1 MLVNKPDKQKFGIFK
16 IIKNLF
22 PIVFASAPILFSLTM
37 VSAILHGAS
46 WGVITMM
53 QQRFFDQAALLV
65 SNNTSLDKVAFSFM
79 LLGFAYLLCNVLNGA
94 DNFIRDIS
102 ENKIKGKLSLAIHK
116 KVARLSPA
124 DFEDTSK
131 LDNLNKAEEGK
142 NNAVIFAFD
151 FISIFT
157 FYLPYFLFMGWYLF
171 SFKPILAVSI
181 ILIFTPT
188 ALAQVIRSKVYAKI
202 EDKSAPVR
210 REYEYYE
217 ECIAGREYYKE
228 TRFLGG
234 FAFFNKLYLETL
246 DILKKIKY
254 KAAMKTNLIEL
265 AMQTLTVVGYF
276 GVILMLF
283 HLLMNQEISIGV
295 FSAVFDSIGRLYGMM
310 YYVVSDG
317 IGDMAKNAGTIENYL
332 KFLEMDE
339 RKSELDVKPEWGD
352 ISLENVSFS
361 YPNSEAYAVKN
372 ANFTLMNG
380 ETIAIVGENGSG
392 KSTLVR
398 LLDEPTAAIDP
409 YEETRI
415 YNRFAEISKDKSAI
429 IVTHRLGAAKIADR
443 IVVMKDGEI
452 EEIGTHDELIQARK
466 EYTRLYTYQEQWY
479 S

>member
-1 MLVNKPDKQKFGIFK
+1 V
-16 IIKNLF
+16 KN
-22 PIVFASAPILFSLTM
+22 
-37 VSAILHGAS
+37 
-46 WGVITMM
+46 
-53 QQRFFDQAALLV
+53 
-65 SNNTSLDKVAFSFM
+65 
-79 LLGFAYLLCNVLNGA
+79 
-94 DNFIRDIS
+94 
-102 ENKIKGKLSLAIHK
+102 
-116 KVARLSPA
+116 
-124 DFEDTSK
+124 
-131 LDNLNKAEEGK
+131 
-142 NNAVIFAFD
+142 
-151 FISIFT
+151 SI
-157 FYLPYFLFMGWYLF
+157 Y
-171 SFKPILAVSI
+171 
-181 ILIFTPT
+181 
-188 ALAQVIRSKVYAKI
+188 
-202 EDKSAPVR
+202 D
-210 REYEYYE
+210 
-217 ECIAGREYYKE
+217 
-228 TRFLGG
+228 
-234 FAFFNKLYLETL
+234 
-246 DILKKIKY
+246 
-254 KAAMKTNLIEL
+254 
-265 AMQTLTVVGYF
+265 
-276 GVILMLF
+276 
-283 HLLMNQEISIGV
+283 
-295 FSAVFDSIGRLYGMM
+295 
-310 YYVVSDG
+310 
-317 IGDMAKNAGTIENYL
+317 ENYL